1 MDGVLGSR
9 MNATF
14 LWSLGSGK
22 TTTACYATRGT
33 RWFPWRGLLCLG
45 ATMTGGRS
53 RACSGDPRVGL
64 ELVDLTHR
72 KITGGEGWC
81 TRARGREWTWF
92 RPRGLTILAGNEEE
106 RRRTAELRRRNSSA
120 WGHDSEGKQREN
132 EEDLEGYL

>member
-14 LWSLGSGK
+14 PWSFGSGK

-53 RACSGDPRVGL
+53 RACSGDPRVSL
-64 ELVDLTHR
+64 ELIDLPHR
-72 KITGGEGWC
+72 KFTGGVTVVHDGMGDRMD
-81 TRARGREWTWF
+81 TV
-92 RPRGLTILAGNEEE
+92 
-106 RRRTAELRRRNSSA
+106 SA
-120 WGHDSEGKQREN
+120 
-132 EEDLEGYL
+132 LIGY

>member
-14 LWSLGSGK
+14 PWSLGSGK

-53 RACSGDPRVGL
+53 RACSGVPQVGL

-72 KITGGEGWC
+72 KITGGVRVVHEGTGERMDMVSASGAYC
-81 TRARGREWTWF
+81 TRR
-92 RPRGLTILAGNEEE
+92 
-106 RRRTAELRRRNSSA
+106 
-120 WGHDSEGKQREN
+120 K
-132 EEDLEGYL
+132 